1 MNKDRFRI
9 GRIHISRTNPQNAQQ
24 KIIDAALKENG
35 GYICV
40 TNMRMIRYAGK
51 TLEYAQLMENSFM
64 NLPDGKPLTW
74 CGKLWGLKDVECT
87 NGPELFAAMLKKGD
101 NGLKHYL
108 LGDTQDVL
116 DAIVAKNNKDMQA
129 CVVGAES
136 LPFTDVDKFDYQGIA
151 ERIKNSGAN
160 IVWTAMR
167 APKQDYFNQKLSEY
181 LPNVVL
187 LGVGRAFRLLIGE
200 VKSAPKWASKMGIA
214 GLFTRRKG
222 LVLTIYWYFE
232 TFLYLL
238 GYMLKILI
246 RRMKGVSYSN

>member
-1 MNKDRFRI
+1 
-9 GRIHISRTNPQNAQQ
+9 
-24 KIIDAALKENG
+24 
-35 GYICV
+35 
-40 TNMRMIRYAGK
+40 MRMISYAGK
-51 TLEYAQLMENSFM
+51 TPVYAQLMENSFM

-87 NGPELFAAMLKKGD
+87 NGPELFAAMLAKGD

-116 DAIVAKNNKDMQA
+116 DAILAKNNKEMKSNI
-129 CVVGAES
+129 VGTES

-151 ERIKNSGAN
+151 ERIKNSDAN

-167 APKQDYFNQKLSEY
+167 APKQDYFNQKLFEF

-200 VKSAPKWASKMGIA
+200 VKSAPKWASKMGVA
-214 GLFTRRKG
+214 GIFTRRKS
-222 LVLTIYWYFE
+222 LIYTLWWYLE
-232 TFLYLL
+232 TFVYLI
-238 GYMLKILI
+238 GYMTAIIMRKLSSKF
-246 RRMKGVSYSN
+246 YFD